1 MAALGY
7 IAWTF
12 WLGRSYMLKFRI
24 LLVPH
29 MPLIYVY
36 MWGTPKQKILRSLK
50 MERPFCIDS
59 IFRFSG
65 SNPEWNLR
73 LSKTYDVELLGKKQ
87 VESIVDDIH

>member
-29 MPLIYVY
+29 MTHMHICEVHLN
-36 MWGTPKQKILRSLK
+36 KILRSLK

-73 LSKTYDVELLGKKQ
+73 LSKMYDVEMLEKKQ